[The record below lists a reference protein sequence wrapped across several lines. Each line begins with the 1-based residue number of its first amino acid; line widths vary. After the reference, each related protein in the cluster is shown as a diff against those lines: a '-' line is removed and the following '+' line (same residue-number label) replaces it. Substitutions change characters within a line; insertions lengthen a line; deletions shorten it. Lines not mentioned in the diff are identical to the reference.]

1 MCNIDLRLF
10 SHIELLL
17 ASPFGIAWTGCYG
30 CGIMDCTL
38 DFRHSRDLIV
48 SLNLYYRANHSRR

>member
-17 ASPFGIAWTGCYG
+17 ASPFGIAWTGRYG
-30 CGIMDCTL
+30 CGLWIAPSFSAIAATL
-38 DFRHSRDLIV
+38 SFP
-48 SLNLYYRANHSRR
+48 

>member
-1 MCNIDLRLF
+1 MCNVDLQLF

-17 ASPFGIAWTGCYG
+17 ASPSGNAWTGRYG

-38 DFRHSRDLIV
+38 VFRHSRDLIV
-48 SLNLYYRANHSRR
+48 SLNLHYRANHS